1 VQEKASEA
9 VPSARWIGADVVF
22 ADVASASRYHCRSQA
37 ASMLTLALDGHVW
50 ASREQAGASVSGRL
64 ASGPDNVTVE
74 TKVTESRDTAETG
87 DAAASTL
94 AETRLAFVGAGVMAE
109 AMIAGLLD
117 RCLVRPQQI
126 IASHPREDRRQRLIE
141 RFGIQTTESN
151 RDAVEQAE
159 IVLLTV
165 KPQALATVMR
175 QLHGRLAP
183 RQVTI
188 SIVAGA
194 GIEKLSRG
202 LGHDAIV
209 RVMPNTPAQ
218 IGKGM
223 LVWTATEE
231 VDEGQRNKVKAI
243 LGALGEELWVED
255 EKYVDMATALSG
267 TGPTYV
273 FLMMEALIDAGVHMG
288 FPRRIAEQ
296 IVLQTVAGSVEF
308 ARVSGKHMAELRNM
322 VTSPG
327 GTSAEAIYQM
337 EKGGLRTV
345 YSRAVYAAYQRTKS
359 LAKDDD

>member
-1 VQEKASEA
+1 VTIAEHEAPSASEA
-9 VPSARWIGADVVF
+9 PSTI
-22 ADVASASRYHCRSQA
+22 
-37 ASMLTLALDGHVW
+37 LA
-50 ASREQAGASVSGRL
+50 
-64 ASGPDNVTVE
+64 
-74 TKVTESRDTAETG
+74 G
-87 DAAASTL
+87 D
-94 AETRLAFVGAGVMAE
+94 RLAFVGAGVMAE

-126 IASHPREDRRQRLIE
+126 VASHPREDRRRRLTD
-141 RFGIQTTESN
+141 RFGIVMVESN
-151 RDAVEQAE
+151 REAIAQAE
-159 IVLLTV
+159 IVVLTV
-165 KPQALATVMR
+165 KPQVLSTVMK
-175 QLHGRLAP
+175 QLHGRLEP
-183 RQVTI
+183 RQIAI

-194 GIEKLSRG
+194 SIEKLSRG

-218 IGKGM
+218 IGQGM
-223 LVWTATEE
+223 MVWTATPDVTEE
-231 VDEGQRNKVKAI
+231 QRQKVRAI
-243 LGALGEELWVED
+243 LGALGEELWVEE

-273 FLMMEALIDAGVHMG
+273 FLMMEALIDAGVHLG

-296 IVLQTVAGSVEF
+296 IVLQTVAGSVAF
-308 ARVSGKHMAELRNM
+308 ARASGKHMAELRNM

-359 LAKDDD
+359 LAQEDD